1 MKRRIATVLTVA
13 LAILVAL
20 GFSVAAPAQAGVED
34 FNFESMTVT
43 YELSRASSGGA
54 QMRVVETLVA
64 QFPETDQNRGIIRAI
79 PTSFR
84 DRPVGLELL
93 GVTDGDGNAR
103 DFDTNETGGFLEVTV
118 AALDYVYGA
127 QTYVFE
133 YRQNNVIF
141 EPSGGGAAQE
151 FYWDVNGTGWA
162 QPFGS
167 VSASVIIPRDLVD
180 SLTGDSACYQG
191 AEGIGTPCAV
201 TSEVTNEAGDTVLT
215 FEANSLLPSETLTLA
230 VGFAADTFVMPS
242 TDMFTDVFGWIF
254 SLSVVLFLGG
264 LIAGLVLR
272 LTYWRNHRGRGII
285 IPEYAADPQMT
296 PLLAANIMGNKRR
309 AFPAALIDA
318 AVRGLVII
326 SPADESGRSKRG
338 FVIERT
344 SKAASDAD
352 AEVLTAFLG
361 AGLSS
366 GSQVSTL
373 TPDTARYRRLS
384 KLQRAIKR
392 EALAT
397 GLRVQKGA
405 ALRGVLITVTS
416 VGAVIM
422 GWSSIQLI
430 GLGLGGPIPALS
442 IGLFWLCLVPGILIF
457 RKVTPLTEQGA
468 LERDKLLGLRDYIR
482 LAEADRLRVL
492 QSPEGAL
499 RKPVAVGNA
508 KTMLS
513 LTEHVLPYAIIFGLA
528 KEWSEVLSHLYEESA
543 REPTWYVGDSP
554 GQLLLISAFLT
565 DFSSS
570 VSTSWASSSRSSSDG
585 GSSGGGSSG
594 GGGGGGGGGGV

>member
-1 MKRRIATVLTVA
+1 MKRR
-13 LAILVAL
+13 LASVFAVVFTLLVTL
-20 GFSVAAPAQAGVED
+20 GISVAAPAEAGVDD
-34 FNFESMTVT
+34 FTFDSMTAT
-43 YELSRASSGGA
+43 YELSRAASGGS
-54 QMRVVETLVA
+54 QIRVVETLVA
-64 QFPETDQNRGIIRAI
+64 QFPETDQNHGIIRAI
-79 PTSFR
+79 PTSAH
-84 DRPVGLELL
+84 DRPVGLELVS
-93 GVTDGDGNAR
+93 VTDGDGIAR
-103 DFDTNETGGFLEVTV
+103 DFDTNESGGFLEVTV
-118 AALDYVYGA
+118 AAPDFVHGA

-133 YRQNNVIF
+133 YREQNVIF

-167 VSASVIIPRDLVD
+167 VSASVIIPSDLVN

-191 AEGIGTPCAV
+191 AEGTDTACV
-201 TSEVTNEAGDTVLT
+201 TKTLATNEAGDTVLT
-215 FEANSLLPSETLTLA
+215 FEATDLLAYENLTLA

-242 TDMFTDVFGWIF
+242 TDMFSDIAGWIF
-254 SLSVVLFLGG
+254 WLSVLLFLGG

-296 PLLAANIMGNKRR
+296 PLLAANIIGQKRR

-338 FVIERT
+338 FIFERT
-344 SKAASDAD
+344 AKAASDGDAD
-352 AEVLTAFLG
+352 ILTAFFG
-361 AGLSS
+361 ESVSAGT
-366 GSQVSTL
+366 QVSTL
-373 TPDTARYRRLS
+373 TPDTSRYRRLS
-384 KLQRAIKR
+384 KLQREIDR
-392 EALAT
+392 QALAT

-405 ALRGVLITVTS
+405 ALRGVLIAATT
-416 VGAVIM
+416 VGALVM
-422 GWSSIQLI
+422 GWSSLQLM
-430 GLGLGGPIPALS
+430 GLGLGGAIPPLS
-442 IGLFWLCLVPGILIF
+442 IGLFWVCVVPGILIL
-457 RKVTPLTEQGA
+457 RKVTPLTEAGA

-482 LAEADRLRVL
+482 LAEKDRLRVL
-492 QSPEGAL
+492 QSPQGAL

-528 KEWSEVLSHLYEESA
+528 KEWSAVLSHLYEESA
-543 REPTWYVGDSP
+543 QEPTWYLGNSP
-554 GQLLLISAFLT
+554 GQLLLFSAFLT

-570 VSTSWASSSRSSSDG
+570 VSTSWASSGTSSSFG
-585 GSSGGGSSG
+585 GSSGGGFSG

>member
-1 MKRRIATVLTVA
+1 
-13 LAILVAL
+13 
-20 GFSVAAPAQAGVED
+20 
-34 FNFESMTVT
+34 
-43 YELSRASSGGA
+43 
-54 QMRVVETLVA
+54 
-64 QFPETDQNRGIIRAI
+64 
-79 PTSFR
+79 
-84 DRPVGLELL
+84 
-93 GVTDGDGNAR
+93 
-103 DFDTNETGGFLEVTV
+103 
-118 AALDYVYGA
+118 
-127 QTYVFE
+127 
-133 YRQNNVIF
+133 
-141 EPSGGGAAQE
+141 
-151 FYWDVNGTGWA
+151 
-162 QPFGS
+162 
-167 VSASVIIPRDLVD
+167 
-180 SLTGDSACYQG
+180 
-191 AEGIGTPCAV
+191 
-201 TSEVTNEAGDTVLT
+201 
-215 FEANSLLPSETLTLA
+215 
-230 VGFAADTFVMPS
+230 
-242 TDMFTDVFGWIF
+242 MFTNVFGWIF

-405 ALRGVLITVTS
+405 ALRGVLIAVTS

-422 GWSSIQLI
+422 GWSSLQLI

>member
-1 MKRRIATVLTVA
+1 MKQRLAPISAVVLA
-13 LAILVAL
+13 LLVAL
-20 GFSVAAPAQAGVED
+20 GISAASPAHADVND
-34 FNFESMTVT
+34 FTFDSMTAT
-43 YELSRASSGGA
+43 YELSRTSSGES
-54 QMRVVETLVA
+54 QMRVVETLIA
-64 QFPETDQNRGIIRAI
+64 QFPETDQNHGIIRAI
-79 PTSFR
+79 PMSSH
-84 DRPVGLELL
+84 DRPVGLELV
-93 GVTDGDGNAR
+93 GVTDADGIAR
-103 DFDTNETGGFLEVTV
+103 DFTTNEADGFLEVTV
-118 AALDYVYGA
+118 AAPDYVHGA

-133 YRQNNVIF
+133 YLEHNVIF

-167 VSASVIIPRDLVD
+167 VSASVIIPQELVA

-191 AEGIGTPCAV
+191 AEGTATACTANSV
-201 TSEVTNEAGDTVLT
+201 ATNDAGETVLT
-215 FEANSLLPSETLTLA
+215 FNATTLLPYETLTLA

-242 TDMFTDVFGWIF
+242 TDMFTDFSGWIF
-254 SLSVVLFLGG
+254 CLSVLLFLGA

-296 PLLAANIMGNKRR
+296 PLLAANIIGQKRR
-309 AFPAALIDA
+309 GIPAALIDA

-326 SPADESGRSKRG
+326 SPADESGRSKGG
-338 FVIERT
+338 FIIERT
-344 SKAASDAD
+344 SKTASDAD
-352 AEVLTAFLG
+352 AAILTGFLG
-361 AGLSS
+361 EGVAAGT
-366 GSQVSTL
+366 QVSTL
-373 TPDTARYRRLS
+373 TPDTARYGRLS
-384 KLQRAIKR
+384 KLQREVSR
-392 EALAT
+392 HVVSS

-405 ALRGVLITVTS
+405 ALRGLLIAAS
-416 VGAVIM
+416 IVGAIVM
-422 GWSSIQLI
+422 GWSSLQLMV
-430 GLGLGGPIPALS
+430 LGLGGALPPLS
-442 IGLFWLCLVPGILIF
+442 IGLFWVCVVPGILIL

-492 QSPEGAL
+492 QSPQGAL

-528 KEWSEVLSHLYEESA
+528 KEWSAVLSHLYEESSMEA
-543 REPTWYVGDSP
+543 TWYVGNNP
-554 GQLLLISAFLT
+554 ANLFLFSAFLS

-570 VSTSWASSSRSSSDG
+570 VSKSWASSGTSSSFG
-585 GSSGGGSSG
+585 GSSGGGFSG